1 MRVVTAVNAA
11 CIYLVQVAL
20 IYICGRK
27 STKCGGLRIMRSIKG
42 ITGMMACAA
51 KVEVAGPVRTLHL
64 RLMMVIQ

>member
-1 MRVVTAVNAA
+1 MVTVVNAA

-20 IYICGRK
+20 IYMWGVNPL
-27 STKCGGLRIMRSIKG
+27 KCGGIRLVRSIQG

-51 KVEVAGPVRTLHL
+51 KVEVAGPVRTLHNL